1 MDNNQKKLI
10 NILSMAA
17 CANKIISGDFAID
30 NAADKNMVKLIII
43 AADTAEKT
51 RLEYNKIAMKYNI
64 PVFHLSIEKEALGK
78 CIGKNERAAAA
89 VCDEGFAKAI
99 NKILK

>member
-1 MDNNQKKLI
+1 MDDNHKKLI

-17 CANKIISGDFAID
+17 CANKIISGDFAISK
-30 NAADKNMVKLIII
+30 AAEKNIVKLIII

-51 RLEYNKIAMKYNI
+51 RFEYNKIAVKYNI
-64 PVFHLSIEKEALGK
+64 PIFHLSIDKESLGK